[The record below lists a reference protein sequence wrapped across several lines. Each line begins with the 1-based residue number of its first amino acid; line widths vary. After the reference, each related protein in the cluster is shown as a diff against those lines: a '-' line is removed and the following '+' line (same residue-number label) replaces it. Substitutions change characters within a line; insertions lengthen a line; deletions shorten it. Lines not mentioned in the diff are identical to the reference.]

1 MEEYYRA
8 EEENNRRLEAERL
21 AAEQRI
27 HAQRM
32 KDAED
37 EQRSAI
43 QAQTEAGRRF
53 AAAQARMDEAWGFYK
68 DRGRLEAH
76 ISEMDLDAEARRRYE
91 KDRQSLMTG
100 HDADKYKDARRLLM
114 DEGMEAVERQFAEW
128 RSRKSLSVDSEAAMR
143 VALAEDEQREAN
155 RNLARATEAAE
166 RAADALEAIQG
177 EMENGGDE

>member
-1 MEEYYRA
+1 
-8 EEENNRRLEAERL
+8 
-21 AAEQRI
+21 
-27 HAQRM
+27 
-32 KDAED
+32 
-37 EQRSAI
+37 
-43 QAQTEAGRRF
+43 
-53 AAAQARMDEAWGFYK
+53 
-68 DRGRLEAH
+68 
-76 ISEMDLDAEARRRYE
+76 MDLDAEARKRYE